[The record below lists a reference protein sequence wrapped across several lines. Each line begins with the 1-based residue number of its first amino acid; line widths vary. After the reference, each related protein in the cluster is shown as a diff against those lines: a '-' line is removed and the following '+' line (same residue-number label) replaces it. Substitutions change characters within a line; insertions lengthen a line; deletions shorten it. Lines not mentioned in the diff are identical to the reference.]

1 MPVWEFTLIIEGPD
15 IQGDDIIN
23 ALFEAGCG
31 DSLVGSTNGVQ
42 YMDFDREAPTL
53 ADAVLSAVSA
63 VESVPGVQVAQL
75 EEADLV
81 SIAEIAERTDRTRES
96 VRLLVAGE
104 RGPGGFP
111 SPVSDVQRP
120 NRLWRWTEVDRWMQ
134 NAFGDGDA
142 QPSNDEI
149 MLSALAAAIAARHHC
164 RRLDPSQRERV
175 RSLFAA

>member
-23 ALFEAGCG
+23 ALFEAGCD

-53 ADAVLSAVSA
+53 ADAVQSAVIA

-75 EEADLV
+75 EDADLV
-81 SIAEIAERTDRTRES
+81 LIAEIAERTGRTRES

-111 SPVSDVQRP
+111 PPVNNAQHP
-120 NRLWRWTEVDRWMQ
+120 NRLWRWREVDRWMQ
-134 NAFGDGDA
+134 NAFGDGNA
-142 QPSNDEI
+142 QPSSDEI
-149 MLSALAAAIAARHHC
+149 MLSALTAAIAARHHC
-164 RRLDPSQRERV
+164 RRLNPSQQERV
-175 RSLFAA
+175 RSLFVA